1 MDMVVYTSSSS
12 RRAPCDQSSLDQ
24 PSACAGSNHSPVA
37 GRRASHD
44 DSRSSRQSGASNV
57 ASKVKKFMV
66 DKHKVLEDK
75 HHRSKLYKEGDRVVI
90 YSMKDQRPITAT
102 VRWTGLVEMSK
113 RSGLP
118 SMIIAGLELVR

>member
-1 MDMVVYTSSSS
+1 MDMVVYTPGTG
-12 RRAPCDQSSLDQ
+12 RPDQSSLDQ
-24 PSACAGSNHSPVA
+24 PTGHAGSKHFPVIS
-37 GRRASHD
+37 RRASHD
-44 DSRSSRQSGASNV
+44 VSKSSHQSGASNV
-57 ASKVKKFMV
+57 ASIVKKFIV

-102 VRWTGLVEMSK
+102 VRWTGAVQMSK
-113 RSGLP
+113 QSGLP